1 MYYEG
6 KSMLDLEMMRSF
18 IQVAEMKSFSKAA
31 SNLHKTSATISYR
44 IKMLEESVGALL
56 FNRTTRTVDL
66 TPAGEH
72 LLEQCREWILWL
84 ENMPKELQ
92 QINDGIEPS
101 VNITINNLLYNVEA
115 VTELLVYLNR
125 LFPQTQITISR
136 QIFMGV
142 WDRMM
147 YDNHHLAIGA
157 PGSEALTNEI
167 ETIDMGSI
175 SWSFIV
181 SKSHPLASHKG
192 VVTDGMLRQYPAI
205 NVEDTA
211 RNLQK
216 RTAWLL
222 KGQKEIKVPNMS
234 TKLACHL
241 NGLGIGFLPRTI
253 CLPYI
258 ESGELVEVQVP
269 NQRLPSKMMLAWNTE
284 ISGRTVRAILDLFE
298 ANHPIARGLLK
309 NIDMPSEKALVTE

>member
-1 MYYEG
+1 
-6 KSMLDLEMMRSF
+6 MLDLEMMRSF

-44 IKMLEESVGALL
+44 IKMLEESVGAQL
-56 FNRTTRTVDL
+56 FHRTTRTVEL
-66 TPAGEH
+66 TAAGEH
-72 LLEQCREWILWL
+72 LLEQCREWIVWL

-101 VNITINNLLYNVEA
+101 VNITINNLLYDVDA
-115 VTELLVYLNR
+115 VTDLLVYLNV

-142 WDRMM
+142 WDRLM
-147 YDNHHLAIGA
+147 YDNHHIAIGA
-157 PGSEALTNEI
+157 PGAESLTSLI
-167 ETIDMGSI
+167 TTQDLGSI
-175 SWSFIV
+175 TWSFIV
-181 SKSHPLASHKG
+181 AKDHPLTQYKD
-192 VVTDGMLRQYPAI
+192 VVTDAMLRKYPAI

-234 TKLACHL
+234 TKLECHL
-241 NGLGIGFLPRTI
+241 KGLGIGFLPRKI
-253 CLPYI
+253 CLPYL
-258 ESGELVEVQVP
+258 ESGDLVELKIATH
-269 NQRLPSKMMLAWNTE
+269 RMPSKMMLAWNSE
-284 ISGRTVRAILDLFE
+284 ISGKTVQAIIDLFNQ
-298 ANHPIARGLLK
+298 NHPIAQGLLK
-309 NIDMPSEKALVTE
+309 NIDLPLDDIKEK

>member
-1 MYYEG
+1 
-6 KSMLDLEMMRSF
+6 MLDLEMMRSF

-44 IKMLEESVGALL
+44 IKMLEESVGAQL
-56 FNRTTRTVDL
+56 FHRTTRTVEL
-66 TPAGEH
+66 TAAGEH
-72 LLEQCREWILWL
+72 LLEQCREWIVWL

-115 VTELLVYLNR
+115 VTELLVYLNG

-142 WDRMM
+142 WDRLM
-147 YDNHHLAIGA
+147 YDNHHIAIGA
-157 PGSEALTNEI
+157 PGSESLTSLIATQEL
-167 ETIDMGSI
+167 GYI

-181 SKSHPLASHKG
+181 AKDHPLTQYKD
-192 VVTDGMLRQYPAI
+192 VITDAMLRKYPAI

-234 TKLACHL
+234 TKLECHIK
-241 NGLGIGFLPRTI
+241 GLGIGFLPRTI

-258 ESGELVEVQVP
+258 ESGDLVELKIAMH
-269 NQRLPSKMMLAWNTE
+269 RMPSKMMLAWNTE
-284 ISGRTVRAILDLFE
+284 ISGKTVQAIINLFAE
-298 ANHPIARGLLK
+298 NHPIAQGLLK
-309 NIDMPSEKALVTE
+309 NIDLPIDYIKEK

>member
-1 MYYEG
+1 
-6 KSMLDLEMMRSF
+6 MLDLEMMRSF

-44 IKMLEESVGALL
+44 IKMLEESVGAQL
-56 FNRTTRTVDL
+56 FNRTTRTVEL
-66 TPAGEH
+66 TAAGEH
-72 LLEQCREWILWL
+72 LLEQCREWIMWL

-101 VNITINNLLYNVEA
+101 VNITINNLLYDVDA
-115 VTELLVYLNR
+115 VTDLLVYLNG

-142 WDRMM
+142 WDRLM

-157 PGSEALTNEI
+157 PGSESLTNMI
-167 ETIDMGSI
+167 ESKDLGSI
-175 SWSFIV
+175 SWAFIV
-181 SKSHPLASHKG
+181 SKNHPLAQHKG
-192 VVTDGMLRQYPAI
+192 PITDAMLRKYPAI

-234 TKLACHL
+234 TKLKCHL
-241 NGLGIGFLPRTI
+241 NGLGIGFLPHTI
-253 CLPYI
+253 CMPYI
-258 ESGELVEVQVP
+258 EKGDLVELQIATHRV
-269 NQRLPSKMMLAWNTE
+269 PSKMMLAWNTE
-284 ISGRTVRAILDLFE
+284 ISGKTVQAVIDLFE
-298 ANHPIARGLLK
+298 QNHPIAQGLLK
-309 NIDMPSEKALVTE
+309 NIDLPVGHTN